1 MDFSSLPCLIRRTR
15 SSIAWRRQCAAM
27 VTAEQQDTGRNKGAK
42 NSRNF
47 VSACVYICT
56 ESRFP
61 PRPPRSSP
69 HALAGRGYSMPRRT
83 RCLARSRRGKPIG
96 LGALPNLEAL
106 RRHVSRLDGGCAT
119 RGRLAARGPGTRAW
133 EWLVSETSRNSRN
146 STAFLLGGC
155 SLLTSRL
162 VQEMRETLR
171 PFGPCPCPR
180 EPEFWAVWYS
190 WECRGVT
197 TRFTPPARR
206 VL

>member
-1 MDFSSLPCLIRRTR
+1 VCRNGNGGATGHGKEQG
-15 SSIAWRRQCAAM
+15 RQKLQKFCDRM
-27 VTAEQQDTGRNKGAK
+27 
-42 NSRNF
+42 
-47 VSACVYICT
+47 CT
-56 ESRFP
+56 HLLQVAFP
-61 PRPPRSSP
+61 PSPPRRSCP
-69 HALAGRGYSMPRRT
+69 DALAGRGYSMPRRT